1 LKAVGPANTA
11 PLPPVE
17 KPAEGQS
24 QVNDVKGAAGGNAQV
39 QTGTPVPGKKHK
51 KNPKVKT
58 DQSSESSSANKKK
71 KGLDK
76 LNPF

>member
-1 LKAVGPANTA
+1 
-11 PLPPVE
+11 VE
-17 KPAEGQS
+17 KPAQAQT
-24 QVNDVKGAAGGNAQV
+24 QVNDVKGGASGNAQV
-39 QTGTPVPGKKHK
+39 ETGTPAPGKKHK

-58 DQSSESSSANKKK
+58 DQSAESSSTNKKK

>member
-1 LKAVGPANTA
+1 M
-11 PLPPVE
+11 E
-17 KPAEGQS
+17 KPAEAQT
-24 QVNDVKGAAGGNAQV
+24 QVNDVKGAPVGSAQV
-39 QTGTPVPGKKHK
+39 QTGTPAPGKKHK

-58 DQSSESSSANKKK
+58 DQSAESSSANKKK